1 MLRRIDQPFATLEK
15 NRNIFSKN
23 IPFAIRFNTDN
34 FHKKGSLIPPKIL
47 RCLSKCENIESLHLN
62 NQYDSE
68 NVTTTSYDEKQ
79 QIKLTKA
86 LVQLKGQSLYLGV
99 NP

>member
-1 MLRRIDQPFATLEK
+1 MLRRINQPFATLEK

-23 IPFAIRFNTDN
+23 ISFAIQFNTD

-47 RCLSKCENIESLHLN
+47 RCLSKCENIESLLLN

-68 NVTTTSYDEKQ
+68 SVITASYDEKQ

-99 NP
+99 CP